1 MESILLFTD
10 GGANEGCTDYSIIKR
25 STADAIKS
33 INFTKRQLNL
43 SVIAY
48 GTGPPVDLKSL
59 SDACDGL
66 YFPIGLT
73 NSFKK
78 MKDLPQAFAR
88 IFGINST
95 IAATNMELNIQ
106 ATSQV
111 F

>member
-10 GGANEGCTDYSIIKR
+10 GHANVGCKDYSTIRR
-25 STADAIKS
+25 STVDAIKR
-33 INFTKRQLNL
+33 IKFTKRQLSL

-73 NSFKK
+73 GSFKK
-78 MKDLPQAFAR
+78 MEDLPQAFAR

-95 IAATNMELNIQ
+95 TAATNMELNIQ